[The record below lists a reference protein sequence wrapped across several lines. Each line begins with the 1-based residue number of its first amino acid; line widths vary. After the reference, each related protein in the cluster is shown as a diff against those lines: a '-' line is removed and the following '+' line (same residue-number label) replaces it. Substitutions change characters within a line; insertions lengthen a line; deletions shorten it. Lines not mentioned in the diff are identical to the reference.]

1 MLSAVDI
8 RQDSKDVLSVERKIG
23 VAVVG
28 LGVGEQ
34 HARAYLSSGQ
44 CDLLWLYDLDPG
56 KARAMVDKLKAG
68 GAAAS
73 FENILSDPDVEVVS
87 IASFDDAH
95 FEQVVA
101 ALEAGKHIFVEKPIC
116 RTVDELKVIKQA
128 WSKHNGK
135 LKLSS
140 NLTLR
145 AAPVYQWLKEKIA
158 ANDFG
163 EIYAFDG
170 DYLYGRLHKITK
182 EWRSE
187 VQDYSVMLGGGVHL
201 IDLMLWLTGER
212 PLSVHAMGNRICTMN
227 TDFIYNDFVAA
238 LFRFPSSL
246 IGRITANFGCIHRH
260 QHVMRIF
267 GTKGTFIY
275 DDMGPRLH
283 TSRDSSLEANPV
295 SLAVLPKT
303 KGDLI
308 APFISAISNEEN
320 LNGHTQTIFDT
331 ISVSAACDQAL
342 KYNAEVEVNYV

>member
-1 MLSAVDI
+1 ME
-8 RQDSKDVLSVERKIG
+8 QKIG

-44 CDLLWLYDLDPG
+44 CDLRWLYDLDPG
-56 KARAMVDKLKAG
+56 KANAMVGKLKAG

-73 FENILSDPDVEVVS
+73 FEKILSDPHVKVVS

-95 FEQVVA
+95 FEQVLA
-101 ALEAGKHIFVEKPIC
+101 ALEAGKHVFVEKPIC

-140 NLTLR
+140 NLILR
-145 AAPVYQWLKEKIA
+145 TAPVYQWLKEKIA
-158 ANDFG
+158 ADDFG
-163 EIYAFDG
+163 DIYAFDG
-170 DYLYGRLHKITK
+170 DYLYGRLHKIAQ

-201 IDLMLWLTGER
+201 IDLMVWLTGER
-212 PLSVHAMGNRICTMN
+212 PLSVNAMGNRICTMN

-246 IGRITANFGCIHRH
+246 IGRVTANFGCVHRH

-267 GTKGTFIY
+267 GTKATFIY

-283 TSRDSSLEANPV
+283 TRRDPSFEANPV
-295 SLAVLPKT
+295 TLAALPKT

-308 APFISAISNEEN
+308 APFISAIMNDEN
-320 LNGHTQTIFDT
+320 LNDYTQTIFDT
-331 ISVSAACDQAL
+331 ISICTACDQAL
-342 KYNAEVEVNYV
+342 KYNTEVEVNYV